1 MSAPAKTSAK
11 TSAQPSAKRASVPAP
26 TPSNGTPKVPT
37 QAGLKPDSDQLDL
50 KIPDELGLATPLGPA
65 LELIP
70 QDPDAREVTKGARG
84 PITKKRKR
92 PAGHAASSGRAEKSG
107 GSGRAEK
114 AGGRRREKAP
124 PVALIIGIPVLL
136 LGVGVV
142 FLLGGGKPTPP
153 PAPKEAPAPKREPAA
168 VFIPKGL
175 NDPPPAPAAASAPS
189 TPAPGDA
196 PAPPPAK
203 PGSGRTPEE
212 REAARLAEEEIAAQ
226 KRLIEERT
234 KRLGGEPGGA
244 GAPAPATPP
253 PDSSE

>member
-11 TSAQPSAKRASVPAP
+11 VPAAP
-26 TPSNGTPKVPT
+26 TPSKGSAKVPT

-50 KIPDELGLATPLGPA
+50 KIPDEIGLATPLGPA

-70 QDPDAREVTKGARG
+70 ADPDARQVTKGGRG

-92 PAGHAASSGRAEKSG
+92 PAGHAVSSGRS
-107 GSGRAEK
+107 EK
-114 AGGRRREKAP
+114 AGSSGRSEKAGRRREKAP

-142 FLLGGGKPTPP
+142 FLLGGGKPAPTPT
-153 PAPKEAPAPKREPAA
+153 APEPPAPKREPAA
-168 VFIPKGL
+168 VFVPKGL
-175 NDPPPAPAAASAPS
+175 NEALDAPTPTPAPVTAPAASA
-189 TPAPGDA
+189 PAPGDA
-196 PAPPPAK
+196 PSAPPPK

-212 REAARLAEEEIAAQ
+212 REAAKAAEEEMAAQ

-234 KRLGGEPGGA
+234 KRLGGEPTGA
-244 GAPAPATPP
+244 AAPA
-253 PDSSE
+253 SE